1 MCSDLPSD
9 GGDKGLPELL
19 EYRLAGMALAHRV
32 VHHVLQ
38 TADVL
43 SYTVSVLCGGGSR
56 ALQRRQPLSDLPLPF
71 RLGCPLCDDLRTAMA
86 MAPHNH
92 RHLSLGNVLRG
103 RGRGRR
109 RTAEP
114 SQTFH
119 PSAWT
124 ASSQPCPTNHHSRYR
139 DTPALRRELSKVSTT
154 VGRQRTGSVS
164 SLDHGGY
171 RARYR
176 PSPCGAALHR
186 ASCSGSSSSPSS
198 PPSSSLQ
205 QRDQKLLHE
214 PVRRQCPPN
223 PPGHRAAA
231 AWAAAACQWRGGGHH
246 LRMSNTP
253 RRVVRPGEARS
264 QLPVTQASTTEATS
278 LASGSSLRQTA
289 DHMSSAMYVQ
299 ISQPSCSATVP
310 ACSRLSCHPS
320 YRVNGERV
328 DAYARA
334 FNVQRPPSPF
344 PCAPHGDAPTSQRC
358 NGQLRHCCGSI
369 QPGSTAP

>member
-1 MCSDLPSD
+1 MGVSGPAQSRPWTTAGTGLDTAPRPAALPCT
-9 GGDKGLPELL
+9 GLPAPGQVRRPPPRRPRRCSSETRSCCMSLC
-19 EYRLAGMALAHRV
+19 AG
-32 VHHVLQ
+32 
-38 TADVL
+38 
-43 SYTVSVLCGGGSR
+43 S
-56 ALQRRQPLSDLPLPF
+56 
-71 RLGCPLCDDLRTAMA
+71 
-86 MAPHNH
+86 AP
-92 RHLSLGNVLRG
+92 
-103 RGRGRR
+103 
-109 RTAEP
+109 
-114 SQTFH
+114 
-119 PSAWT
+119 
-124 ASSQPCPTNHHSRYR
+124 PT
-139 DTPALRRELSKVSTT
+139 
-154 VGRQRTGSVS
+154 
-164 SLDHGGY
+164 
-171 RARYR
+171 
-176 PSPCGAALHR
+176 HR
-186 ASCSGSSSSPSS
+186 ATGP
-198 PPSSSLQ
+198 Q
-205 QRDQKLLHE
+205 LHG
-214 PVRRQCPPN
+214 PQLHAN
-223 PPGHRAAA
+223 G
-231 AWAAAACQWRGGGHH
+231 GGGHH

-369 QPGSTAP
+369 QPASTAP

>member
-139 DTPALRRELSKVSTT
+139 ETPALRRDLSKGALEGQHHRWASAD
-154 VGRQRTGSVS
+154 RL
-164 SLDHGGY
+164 SLVLG
-171 RARYR
+171 
-176 PSPCGAALHR
+176 
-186 ASCSGSSSSPSS
+186 
-198 PPSSSLQ
+198 
-205 QRDQKLLHE
+205 
-214 PVRRQCPPN
+214 
-223 PPGHRAAA
+223 
-231 AWAAAACQWRGGGHH
+231 
-246 LRMSNTP
+246 P
-253 RRVVRPGEARS
+253 RRVPG
-264 QLPVTQASTTEATS
+264 
-278 LASGSSLRQTA
+278 
-289 DHMSSAMYVQ
+289 
-299 ISQPSCSATVP
+299 
-310 ACSRLSCHPS
+310 
-320 YRVNGERV
+320 
-328 DAYARA
+328 
-334 FNVQRPPSPF
+334 
-344 PCAPHGDAPTSQRC
+344 
-358 NGQLRHCCGSI
+358 
-369 QPGSTAP
+369 

>member
-71 RLGCPLCDDLRTAMA
+71 WLGCPLCDDLRTAMA

-231 AWAAAACQWRGGGHH
+231 AWAAAACQWRGG
-246 LRMSNTP
+246 SP
-253 RRVVRPGEARS
+253 
-264 QLPVTQASTTEATS
+264 
-278 LASGSSLRQTA
+278 LA
-289 DHMSSAMYVQ
+289 YVEH
-299 ISQPSCSATVP
+299 PKKGGPAWRGTV
-310 ACSRLSCHPS
+310 AAAGHPS
-320 YRVNGERV
+320 IDHRGHVLGVWVLPPTDRRPHVLGEV
-328 DAYARA
+328 RA
-334 FNVQRPPSPF
+334 DIAAQLQRHRPRMLSFILPPIMS
-344 PCAPHGDAPTSQRC
+344 G
-358 NGQLRHCCGSI
+358 
-369 QPGSTAP
+369 